1 LFINQLKGYKMNN
14 IAQFN
19 ATDFDT
25 AVAEFGPAQ
34 VIVTGKTVTEK
45 KLSVVGQASAPALA
59 YLSNQ
64 KGKLGKYAR
73 EGLSVAGEAMIA
85 KHARSGNYKPLTD
98 AIAAITGASLTV
110 RNRAEFETLAGR
122 FEDQLRDLKNGGYI
136 VCKKTGMEKSGS
148 KRNVL
153 MQVIAL
159 IQEVQSAAAAM

>member
-1 LFINQLKGYKMNN
+1 MEN
-14 IAQFN
+14 IAQFDMVEVN
-19 ATDFDT
+19 N

-34 VIVTGKTVTEK
+34 VIVAGKTVTEK

-85 KHARSGNYKPLTD
+85 RAARSGNYKPLAD
-98 AIAAITGASLTV
+98 AIAAITGASLTI
-110 RNRAEFETLAGR
+110 RSRAEFECLAGR
-122 FEDQLRDLKNGGYI
+122 FEDQLRDLKNGGYV
-136 VCKKTGMEKSGS
+136 VCKKTGLDKPSS

-159 IQEVQSAAAAM
+159 VTEVQTAAAAM